1 VGIALPRNDPPKETR
16 MPNGPAPTTT
26 AYAPGTFLGELPPDD
41 LVVLES
47 SGRRVAHAAGA
58 TLFVEGE
65 GSGRVMIIT
74 RGRAKIFA
82 TCGNGRSVVLGIRG
96 PGDIVGE
103 LSAVDGRPRI
113 ATATMLDGGEVLVV
127 PAEVFHG
134 FLDERAGVAATL
146 VRILAVRLR
155 DADRS
160 RTMFGAHDC
169 ATRLAQV
176 LLDLAER
183 HGSAHG
189 DATLIDIP
197 LTQQD
202 LADWVGASREAVT
215 KALHS
220 FRHAGIIETRRRA
233 IVVHDLPA
241 LIRRAKLDADSP
253 LTRAPCGSLA

>member
-1 VGIALPRNDPPKETR
+1 MTAMSR
-16 MPNGPAPTTT
+16 ATTT
-26 AYAPGTFLGELPPDD
+26 IATVYLPGTFLGEVPPDD
-41 LVVLES
+41 LEALEAA
-47 SGRRVAHAAGA
+47 GRRLPQTAGS

-65 GSGRVMIIT
+65 GAGRVLIIT

-82 TCGNGRSVVLGIRG
+82 TTETGRSVVLGIRG

-103 LSAVDGRPRI
+103 LSAVDGQPRI
-113 ATATMLDGGEVLVV
+113 ATATMLDPGEVLVI
-127 PAEVFHG
+127 PAEVFHR
-134 FLDERAGVAATL
+134 FLDERAGIASTL

-169 ATRLAQV
+169 ATRLARI
-176 LLDLAER
+176 LLELAER
-183 HGSAHG
+183 HGCSEG
-189 DATLIDIP
+189 DGTLIDIP

-220 FRHAGIIETRRRA
+220 FRRGGIIETRRRA
-233 IVVHDLPA
+233 IVVHDLA
-241 LIRRAKLDADSP
+241 GLQKRAN
-253 LTRAPCGSLA
+253 